1 MKTRSNK
8 ISPSAKFIHF
18 LVYGCILDVTISISI
33 AVSVT
38 ANYKSVIK
46 IFCILIANVCIYVD
60 EDEEYYLYTCILF
73 KAYHSFY
80 IYVCGSVHRRKY

>member
-38 ANYKSVIK
+38 ANYKSVELNNK
-46 IFCILIANVCIYVD
+46 NLLHTY
-60 EDEEYYLYTCILF
+60 
-73 KAYHSFY
+73 S
-80 IYVCGSVHRRKY
+80 